1 MIDQH
6 TIARERYL
14 IALDAMLATLGRE
27 AALLFM
33 RQATSAIAGNPSP
46 MSVKRLHDHAVNAR
60 TAVSEVAGS

>member
-1 MIDQH
+1 MSDQH

-14 IALDAMLATLGRE
+14 VALDAMLATLGRE

-46 MSVKRLHDHAVNAR
+46 MSVKRLHDHAVSCASK
-60 TAVSEVAGS
+60 TEAA